1 MADSLKI
8 LAQTSPLSNTLTNLY
23 VVPSGKSCSVSSI
36 TVCNAGTAAA
46 KFRISA
52 APAGAANT
60 QSQYLYWDQDLDA
73 NSTFVIT
80 IGISLTATDI
90 IRVQSNNALT
100 SFNIFGVEV

>member
-23 VVPSGKSCSVSSI
+23 IVPSGKACSISSI
-36 TVCNAGTAAA
+36 TVCNAGSAA

-52 APAGAANT
+52 AANGAAND
-60 QSQYLYWDQDLDA
+60 QSHYIYWDQDLEA

-80 IGISLTATDI
+80 IGITLNAGDV
-90 IRVQSNNALT
+90 IRVYSNNALT

>member
-1 MADSLKI
+1 MVDSLKI

-36 TVCNAGTAAA
+36 TVCNAGAAA

-52 APAGAANT
+52 APSGAANT

-80 IGISLTATDI
+80 IGISLADSDT
-90 IRVQSNNALT
+90 IRVYSNNALT

>member
-36 TVCNAGTAAA
+36 TVCNAGTAA

-52 APAGAANT
+52 APSGAAND

-80 IGISLTATDI
+80 IGISLSAGDI
-90 IRVQSNNALT
+90 IRVYSNNALT
-100 SFNIFGVEV
+100 SFNIFGVEI

>member
-23 VVPSGKSCSVSSI
+23 IVPSGKSCSVSSI
-36 TVCNAGTAAA
+36 TVCNAGAAA

-52 APAGAANT
+52 APGGAGNT
-60 QSQYLYWDQDLDA
+60 QSQYLYWDQDLEA

-80 IGISLTATDI
+80 IGISLSTGDI
-90 IRVQSNNALT
+90 IRVYSNNALT